1 MYIIR
6 TFTPE
11 DQLAVRALILDG
23 LASRFGVADPTY
35 TPDLDDI
42 EAHYVA
48 QGETVLVALDEG
60 RIVGCGMLRRENRSD
75 QIGRIVRMSV
85 AADQQ
90 GRGLGRQIGEALLA
104 AARERGFNQ
113 VLLETNDDW
122 HSALRLYAALGFSEV
137 ERLPNPDFGFIEV
150 HMALKL

>member
-1 MYIIR
+1 MLAIR
-6 TFTPE
+6 PFMLE
-11 DQLAVRALILDG
+11 DQPAVRALILDG
-23 LASRFGVADPTY
+23 LALRFGVADPSL

-48 QGETVLVALDEG
+48 QGETVLVALDNG
-60 RIVGCGMLRRENRSD
+60 RIVGCGMLRRENGSG

-104 AARERGFNQ
+104 AARERGFTQ

-137 ERLPNPDFGFIEV
+137 ERLPNPDFGFVEV
-150 HMALKL
+150 HMTLNL